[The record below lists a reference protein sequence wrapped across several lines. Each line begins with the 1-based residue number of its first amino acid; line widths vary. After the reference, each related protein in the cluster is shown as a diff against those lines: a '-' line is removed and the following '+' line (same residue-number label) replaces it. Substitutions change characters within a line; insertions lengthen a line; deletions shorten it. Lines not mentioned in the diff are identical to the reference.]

1 MIIKELKAE
10 RIYNSKREETIKL
23 ILKAE
28 TGKYEASVPKMDNPK
43 EAIKLVDGLNKD
55 FKNFLFQKFDDFTIV
70 EELLKKYNVNKE
82 LTVAI
87 EYAIL
92 KAVSRGS
99 VWNFI
104 DKGVKQVP
112 RPLGDVIGGG
122 KNTNKIIKTDFQ
134 EFLLLS
140 TEASSYL
147 KAVNANKIIHEYGE
161 KVLRKLDKNFKSEV
175 TDDGAWA
182 TNFSNLE
189 TIIILKNIL
198 RKKNEEFDF
207 KVKFGIDVNAN
218 NLFVNGNYV
227 YKNFSKELKERSLT
241 RDEQIEF
248 MINFVNDHNIIYLED
263 PLEENDFEGFKR
275 IKEEIGSKCLVV
287 GDNLIKGDV
296 ERLKKALEC
305 VNAIIIKPDEVGSLM
320 KVKELITIAK
330 ENKIYPIISGRSVET
345 TENILA
351 HLAVGF
357 ACPVIKTG
365 IYGKE
370 REAKLDEIREI
381 EYQIRGKNKN

>member
-10 RIYNSKREETIKL
+10 RIYNSKREETIRI
-23 ILKAE
+23 ILKSGS
-28 TGKYEASVPKMDNPK
+28 GKFEASVPKIDNPK
-43 EAIKLVDGLNKD
+43 EAIKIVDELNKD

-70 EELLKKYNVNKE
+70 EEVLKKYNISKG
-82 LTVAI
+82 LTIAI

-92 KAVSRGS
+92 KASARGF
-99 VWNFI
+99 VWSFI

-122 KNTNKIIKTDFQ
+122 KNTKKILKTDFQ

-147 KAVNANKIIHEYGE
+147 KAVNANKIIHEYSE
-161 KVLRKLDKNFKSEV
+161 KVLRRLDKQFKSEI

-182 TNFSNLE
+182 TNYSNLE

-207 KVKFGIDVNAN
+207 KVKFGMDVNAN
-218 NLFVNGNYV
+218 NFFNGNYD

-241 RDEQIEF
+241 RDEQIDF
-248 MINFVNDHNIIYLED
+248 MINLVNDHNIIYLED
-263 PLEENDFEGFKR
+263 PLEENDFEGFNK
-275 IKEEIGSKCLVV
+275 IKEAIGSKCLVV
-287 GDNLIKGDV
+287 GDSLIKGDV
-296 ERLKKALEC
+296 ERLKKALDC

-345 TENILA
+345 SENILA

-357 ACPVIKTG
+357 ACPVIKVG

-381 EYQIRGKNKN
+381 EYQIRSKK